1 MCVIKLLW
9 LHVVSYTLL
18 GKDWTERQKIVV
30 SIRNTSLTLLKASRY
45 VILRNKNLF
54 LYIMVASLT
63 VYVHICPHCPI
74 FPYLTCHLAPF
85 PLFIDV
91 CKKEPTFLVF
101 VYKINIFYGDT
112 MKMRR
117 CWRNHITH
125 ACLILKSTVNE
136 EEKQFHINRSCVSYG
151 EYL

>member
-1 MCVIKLLW
+1 MASCRFLHTSRQRLDRKTENRCFNAKHKSDALESIKICNF
-9 LHVVSYTLL
+9 
-18 GKDWTERQKIVV
+18 KEQK
-30 SIRNTSLTLLKASRY
+30 SIFIHNGGLPYR
-45 VILRNKNLF
+45 LRPYL
-54 LYIMVASLT
+54 
-63 VYVHICPHCPI
+63 CEHCPI